1 MIAFNK
7 PLAVLVG
14 AAVIGSAAYSGHV
27 ASQFRKV
34 FLDFDAELPVATR
47 AIVDTPFLFY
57 LTAGAILGVLAAW
70 AIWVTSSKV
79 RAVLIASIAVVA
91 VIALWIGFAVSLMS
105 PMAWIVHDLS
115 EASPEMKGEQGNAAD
130 SR

>member
-1 MIAFNK
+1 VIAFNK

-34 FLDFDAELPVATR
+34 FLDFDAELPAATR
-47 AIVDTPFLFY
+47 LIVDTPFIVY
-57 LTAGAILGVLAAW
+57 LTAGAILGVLAGS
-70 AIWVTSSKV
+70 AIWVTRSKV
-79 RAVLIASIAVVA
+79 RAVLIAISAVVA
-91 VIALWIGFAVSLMS
+91 VIGVWIGFAVSLMS
-105 PMAWIVHDLS
+105 PMAWVVHDLS
-115 EASPEMKGEQGNAAD
+115 EATPQMTGEQRNAAD